1 MSIHQVRVELVTTL
15 QSLDA
20 QVYDHLPAR
29 LSPPAVVIL
38 PGSPYLEPSDR
49 AASFLA
55 HHTVTVIVPAGAS
68 DVVTRTIDDL
78 LEDVLVELIN
88 AKYLV
93 DSVSTFY
100 GLDLGGTSF
109 LAADVF
115 VHRTITL

>member
-1 MSIHQVRVELVTTL
+1 MTLHQVRVDLVGL
-15 QSLDA
+15 LGAVDA

-29 LSPPAVVIL
+29 LSPPAVVVL
-38 PGSPYLEPSDR
+38 PGSPYLEPGDR
-49 AASFLA
+49 FGSLIV
-55 HHTVTVIVPAGAS
+55 HHTVTVVVPTGAS

-93 DSVSTFY
+93 DSVSTYY

-109 LAADVF
+109 LAADIF
-115 VHRTITL
+115 VHSTITL